1 MNNRSTPASGP
12 VVIVMGVSGSGKSTI
27 AEHINAH
34 LHWPFQEGDELHPPS
49 NVQKMHAEIPLTD
62 EDRAPWLRAVKTWI
76 DARVAA
82 GEAGLITC
90 SALKRSYR
98 DGLVDGR
105 TQVRLLYL
113 KADRKVLEDR
123 LEQRTGHFM
132 PASLLESQLQ
142 TLQEPSADEHP
153 ITVRVEDELETT
165 VKFALQ
171 ALRKAGALDGE
182 LTGEFS
188 S

>member
-1 MNNRSTPASGP
+1 M
-12 VVIVMGVSGSGKSTI
+12 VIVMGVSGSGKSTI

-49 NVQKMHAEIPLTD
+49 NVQKMHHEIPLTD
-62 EDRAPWLRAVKTWI
+62 EDRAPWLRAVKAWI

-82 GEAGLITC
+82 GEPGLVTC

-113 KADRKVLEDR
+113 KADPKVLEER

-132 PASLLESQLQ
+132 PASLLESQLH
-142 TLQEPSADEHP
+142 TLQEPGAEERP
-153 ITVRVEDELETT
+153 IIVRVDDDLDTT
-165 VKFALQ
+165 VELAIDALG
-171 ALRKAGALDGE
+171 KAGVA
-182 LTGEFS
+182 T
-188 S
+188 